1 MHEIQR
7 RNLNVADVV
16 EKIARCITQYHR
28 DIRDYQCRNALF
40 TAEGHEQRKA
50 SKAPGKCECDDDIYK
65 RVHKGMG
72 KRQRGEQIAVIY
84 PVVYVVIRTRC
95 NGWNDGG
102 CNSKAKK
109 QRYGH
114 GCTAGQKCGQ

>member
-40 TAEGHEQRKA
+40 TAESHEQRKA
-50 SKAPGKCECDDDIYK
+50 SKAPGKRECDDDIYK
-65 RVHKGMG
+65 RVCEGMG
-72 KRQRGEQIAVIY
+72 ERQRGEKIAVIY
-84 PVVYVVIRTRC
+84 PVIYVVIRMRRDS
-95 NGWNDGG
+95 WNDGG
-102 CNSKAKK
+102 CDGQAEK
-109 QRYGH
+109 QWYGH